1 MMKKEIE
8 KIEQKLKGS
17 KSSPALEQSL
27 KDKKKIL
34 EKKQI
39 VKK

>member
-1 MMKKEIE
+1 MKKEVE
-8 KIEQKLKGS
+8 KIEQKLKDS
-17 KSSPALEQSL
+17 KTNPELVQSL

-34 EKKQI
+34 EKNQI

>member
-1 MMKKEIE
+1 MMKKEVE
-8 KIEQKLKGS
+8 KIEQKLKDS
-17 KSSPALEQSL
+17 KTNPELVQSL

-34 EKKQI
+34 AKNQI

>member
-1 MMKKEIE
+1 MDKNTQ
-8 KIEQKLKGS
+8 KINEKLKDS
-17 KSSPALEQSL
+17 KTNSELVQSL

>member
-1 MMKKEIE
+1 MDKNRQ
-8 KIEQKLKGS
+8 KINEKLKGS
-17 KSSPALEQSL
+17 KTNPELVQSL

-34 EKKQI
+34 AKNQI

>member
-1 MMKKEIE
+1 MKKEIE
-8 KIEQKLKGS
+8 KIEKKLKDS
-17 KSSPALEQSL
+17 KSSSALEQSL

>member
-1 MMKKEIE
+1 MDKNTQKINE
-8 KIEQKLKGS
+8 KLEDSKTNPKLV
-17 KSSPALEQSL
+17 QSL

>member
-1 MMKKEIE
+1 MKKEVE
-8 KIEQKLKGS
+8 KIEQKLKDS
-17 KSSPALEQSL
+17 KTNPELVQSL

>member
-1 MMKKEIE
+1 MDKNTQ
-8 KIEQKLKGS
+8 KINEKLKVS
-17 KSSPALEQSL
+17 KTNPKLVQSL

-34 EKKQI
+34 EKNQI

>member
-1 MMKKEIE
+1 MDKNTQ
-8 KIEQKLKGS
+8 KINEKLKDS
-17 KSSPALEQSL
+17 KTNPKLVQSQ

>member
-1 MMKKEIE
+1 MDKNTQ
-8 KIEQKLKGS
+8 KINEKLKDP
-17 KSSPALEQSL
+17 KTNPELVQSL

>member
-1 MMKKEIE
+1 MDKNIQ
-8 KIEQKLKGS
+8 KINEKLKDS
-17 KSSPALEQSL
+17 KTNPELVQSL

>member
-8 KIEQKLKGS
+8 KIEQKLKDP
-17 KSSPALEQSL
+17 KTNPKLVQSL
-27 KDKKKIL
+27 KEKKKIL
-34 EKKQI
+34 AKNQI

>member
-1 MMKKEIE
+1 MKKEIE
-8 KIEQKLKGS
+8 KIEQKLKDS

-27 KDKKKIL
+27 KEKKKIL
-34 EKKQI
+34 AKNQI

>member
-1 MMKKEIE
+1 MKKEIE
-8 KIEQKLKGS
+8 KIEQKLKDS

-34 EKKQI
+34 AKNQI

>member
-1 MMKKEIE
+1 MKKEVE
-8 KIEQKLKGS
+8 KIEQKLKDS
-17 KSSPALEQSL
+17 KTNPELVQSL

-34 EKKQI
+34 AKNQI